1 MSQQTT
7 QQEPLVS
14 NNGLWQKTLVYLGL
28 WEETEAEPYDDL
40 GQREPQPSESAEQSS
55 NVRPLRLAD
64 ERSDGSVVRID
75 GRRTV
80 IVEVHDFE
88 DDCARIVRTH
98 RDGVPLLFDLAH
110 VDSTTARRVLD
121 VVAGMTYALHGSLRK
136 VASRAFLLLPEG
148 ASLAPEEQA
157 RLEAQ
162 GYRFADGA

>member
-1 MSQQTT
+1 M
-7 QQEPLVS
+7 S
-14 NNGLWQKTLVYLGL
+14 NNGVWQKTLVYLGL
-28 WEETEAEPYDDL
+28 WEEPEAEPYDDL
-40 GQREPQPSESAEQSS
+40 GSREPAPQPEPERSS

-80 IVEVHDFE
+80 VVEVHDFE
-88 DDCARIVRTH
+88 EDCERIVRHH
-98 RDGVPLLFDLAH
+98 RDGTPLVFDLAT
-110 VDSTTARRVLD
+110 VDATTARRVLD
-121 VVAGMTYALHGSLRK
+121 VVSGMTYALHGSLRK
-136 VASRAFLLLPEG
+136 VSSRAFLLLPQG

>member
-1 MSQQTT
+1 M
-7 QQEPLVS
+7 S
-14 NNGLWQKTLVYLGL
+14 NNGVWQKTLVYLGL
-28 WEETEAEPYDDL
+28 WEEPEAEPYDDF
-40 GQREPQPSESAEQSS
+40 GSRERAEVEPERDRGSS

-64 ERSDGSVVRID
+64 EQGDSSVVRID

-80 IVEVHDFE
+80 VVEVTDFE
-88 DDCARIVRTH
+88 ADVERIVRTH
-98 RDGVPLLFDLAH
+98 RDGTPLLFDLAA

-121 VVAGMTYALHGSLRK
+121 VVSGMTYAMHGQLSK

-148 ASLAPEEQA
+148 ARLAPEERA

>member
-1 MSQQTT
+1 MS
-7 QQEPLVS
+7 S
-14 NNGLWQKTLVYLGL
+14 NGVWQKTLVYLGL
-28 WEETEAEPYDDL
+28 WEEPEAEPYDDF
-40 GQREPQPSESAEQSS
+40 GSRERAEVERERDRTSS

-64 ERSDGSVVRID
+64 EGDGQVARID

-80 IVEVHDFE
+80 VVEVTDFE
-88 DDCARIVRTH
+88 ADVERIVRYH
-98 RDGVPLLFDLAH
+98 RDGTPLLFDLAA

-121 VVAGMTYALHGSLRK
+121 VVSGMTYALHGQLDK

-148 ASLAPEEQA
+148 ARLAPEERA